1 VFVTNGVRTTIE
13 VALSTVALPEPVTSN
28 PQQPFRWRWVVLGIV
43 LIAEVMDLLDSTII
57 TIAAPTV
64 RVDLGGSTAT
74 MQWWAAAYTMAFGV
88 FLIVGGRLGDAFGR
102 RRLFIIGIT
111 GFTLSSV
118 ACALAPTPEVLIITR
133 ALQGAFG
140 ALLIPQGL
148 GVLKVVFPPEEMGG
162 AFGAFGPV
170 MGLAAICGPILAGWL
185 VSANL
190 LGTGWRMIFLINL
203 PVGLLGLAG
212 ALRFMPESRSPRAV
226 KLDLVGVG
234 LISLASVCIIYPL
247 VQGREQGWPLWI
259 FAILALGVCLLGVF
273 GLAERRAHG
282 TPLIE
287 PSLLK
292 NRAFTNGLAL
302 GVVFFTAFGGVG
314 LVLSLYTQLG
324 LHYSALHAGLALAPL
339 SLGAAIG
346 AGSSFALIPRFG
358 RRVLQAG
365 LVVVAPAMV
374 ALALT
379 VQHTGAGTTTWDLAP
394 SLFACGIGLGWV
406 FGPMFNIILAG
417 VQEHEVGSAS
427 GTLTAVQQLGN
438 SLGVAVLATLFFS
451 VVDRGDSPSSALVR
465 TALVA
470 AALFAASLALS
481 FRLPK
486 DARMEI

>member
-1 VFVTNGVRTTIE
+1 
-13 VALSTVALPEPVTSN
+13 
-28 PQQPFRWRWVVLGIV
+28 
-43 LIAEVMDLLDSTII
+43 
-57 TIAAPTV
+57 
-64 RVDLGGSTAT
+64 
-74 MQWWAAAYTMAFGV
+74 MQWWSAAYTMAFGI
-88 FLIVGGRLGDAFGR
+88 FLIVGGRLGDMFGR
-102 RRLFIIGIT
+102 RRLFLIGIT

-118 ACALAPTPEVLIITR
+118 ACALAPDPGVLIATR
-133 ALQGAFG
+133 GLQGAFG

-148 GVLKVVFPPEEMGG
+148 GVLKTVFPPEELGG

-170 MGLAAICGPILAGWL
+170 MGIAAICGPILAGWL
-185 VSANL
+185 VGADY

-212 ALRFMPESRSPRAV
+212 ALRFMPESRSPRRV
-226 KLDLVGVG
+226 RLDVRGIA
-234 LISLASVCIIYPL
+234 LITLASLCVIYPL

-259 FAILALGVCLLGVF
+259 FGVLALGLVLFGVF
-273 GLAERRAHG
+273 AVVERRAHG

-287 PSLLK
+287 PSLLQ

-302 GVVFFTAFGGVG
+302 GVVFFTAFGGLT

-324 LHYSALHAGLALAPL
+324 LRFSPLHAGLALVPL
-339 SLGAAIG
+339 SLGAAAG

-358 RRVLQAG
+358 RYVLQAG
-365 LVVVAPAMV
+365 LVLVIPGLA

-379 VQHTGAGTTTWDLAP
+379 VDHYGAGTSSWNLAP
-394 SLFACGIGLGWV
+394 SLLVVGIAVGWV

-417 VQEHEVGSAS
+417 VEQHEVGSAS
-427 GTLTAVQQLGN
+427 GTLTAIQQLGN

-451 VVDRGDSPSSALVR
+451 VLDDGHSSSTALVR
-465 TALVA
+465 TALVTI
-470 AALFAASLALS
+470 ALLVASLALS